1 MPCKFMKEKQ
11 HITIRIADEQ
21 LPMDI
26 PPAKE
31 EDFRNIEKEVN
42 YLYSSW
48 RKEYGDRFSSRQV
61 LAMVAFRFAQ
71 AFYELQMKTKAR
83 QAALEDA
90 DKALSRLLL
99 DVK

>member
-1 MPCKFMKEKQ
+1 MKEKQ
-11 HITIRIADEQ
+11 HITIRIADEL
-21 LPMDI
+21 LPMDV

-48 RKEYGDRFSSRQV
+48 RKEYGEMYSPRQV

-90 DKALSRLLL
+90 DKALSKLLL
-99 DVK
+99 DVE